1 MSVYTKIK
9 IKLFVFDMAFNLV
22 MWASIIACALLFNKI
37 IEAFFFYICWNI
49 FRSAYPKEY
58 HYKHSAKPIVNIL
71 GCLFWSNVIF
81 WVVISNMLPVTTSI
95 FASVVLGSV
104 INFMLYK
111 FQDYLDLKHEIANQ
125 TKNIYEMTED
135 ELRTYA
141 KSKHLPEIMID
152 TLVLKVVHNYR
163 WCEIMAERS
172 YSKTAIR
179 YHRKQIN
186 RYLSIEL

>member
-9 IKLFVFDMAFNLV
+9 IKLFMFDMIFNLI

-37 IEAFFFYICWNI
+37 IETFFFYICWNV

-58 HYKHSAKPIVNIL
+58 HYKHSSKPIINVL
-71 GCLFWSNVIF
+71 GCLFWTNVIF
-81 WVVISNMLPVTTSI
+81 WVVISNILPITTSI
-95 FASVVLGSV
+95 FISVVLGMV
-104 INFMLYK
+104 INFALYK
-111 FQDYLDLKHEIANQ
+111 FQDYLDLKQEIANQ
-125 TKNIYEMTED
+125 TNNIYEMTED
-135 ELRTYA
+135 ELRIYA
-141 KSKHLPEIMID
+141 RSKHLPEVMVD
-152 TLVLKVVHNYR
+152 TLVLKVIHNYK
-163 WCEIMAERS
+163 WSEIMAERN